1 MSEIEVFYKRIPSVE
16 TLSSGQLIPYLVFY
30 CSKDGPTN
38 SAEIRKCFET
48 LQIAPYSNISSY
60 LNGKANG
67 KYALFIKD
75 KSGYKLR
82 RHIYEKISNELY
94 DTIPIVISANLFDLS
109 ILDNTQYYLI
119 NMAKQMCGCYETGLY
134 DACLVMMRQLLETLI
149 IECFERFAIESQIK
163 NTDGTFIFLKYLIP
177 AYLNSNR
184 WNASKNIIS
193 SMNKI
198 KKYGDASAHNR
209 RFIAKKPHLDD
220 LKFELGQ
227 AVQEIVLLIDYPN
240 WVKSKDTK

>member
-1 MSEIEVFYKRIPSVE
+1 MNEIEAFYKRIPDGNK
-16 TLSSGQLIPYLVFY
+16 LSAGQLIPYLVFY
-30 CSKDGPTN
+30 CSKEGPTN
-38 SAEIRKCFET
+38 GSEIRKCFET
-48 LQIAPYSNISSY
+48 LQLAPYSNIPSY
-60 LNGKANG
+60 LNSKSTGKD
-67 KYALFIKD
+67 ALLIKD
-75 KSGYKLR
+75 KNGYKLR
-82 RHIYEKISNELY
+82 RHIHEKISNELS
-94 DTIPIVISANLFDLS
+94 DTIPIIISTNLFDIT

-134 DACLVMMRQLLETLI
+134 DACLVMMRKLLETLI
-149 IECFERFAIESQIK
+149 IECFERYAIDSQIK
-163 NTDGTFIFLKYLIP
+163 NTDDTFLFLKDLIP

-193 SMNKI
+193 SMKKI

-209 RFIAKKPHLDD
+209 RFIAKKSHLED

-240 WVKSKDTK
+240 WVKTKEAK